1 MWVYTNHTLVGEI
14 DITAPPP
21 PAPDLPDL
29 PLKPER
35 PAADLPTNMKKRA
48 LDAYQQEMEKY
59 QQALESYNQL
69 VDKIQNTP
77 ASVMK
82 SYSLLV

>member
-1 MWVYTNHTLVGEI
+1 
-14 DITAPPP
+14 
-21 PAPDLPDL
+21 
-29 PLKPER
+29 
-35 PAADLPTNMKKRA
+35 MKKRA

-69 VDKIQNTP
+69 VDKIQNTH

-82 SYSLLV
+82 SFRGKNTVYTEGFVGLVAFAYSGYVRCEFGNTWLWLIE